1 MPSGFDFEAKVLER
15 FLRKTL
21 WLWLF
26 PYIFWFFG
34 RRMVLSLYEWL
45 TEPHPAEDEQ
55 AAPRA

>member
-1 MPSGFDFEAKVLER
+1 MPSDFEAKVPER

-34 RRMVLSLYEWL
+34 RRIVQSLYEWL
-45 TEPHPAEDEQ
+45 TEPHPNENER
-55 AAPRA
+55 AAPRV